1 MRIWLPFGKSKDLL
15 KVSKFVQNQPVLHHL
30 DRPNPYDPFAFVVGW
45 PVSYWINTHAIMCKC
60 GDVRN
65 MKSANYLHLQ
75 MEKFGLC
82 VGFITLPN
90 IFSVCVQGP
99 VYDMEKC
106 NVDKFNFPYEKSW
119 FVFFVWFT
127 TFWLQFLDC
136 T

>member
-1 MRIWLPFGKSKDLL
+1 
-15 KVSKFVQNQPVLHHL
+15 
-30 DRPNPYDPFAFVVGW
+30 
-45 PVSYWINTHAIMCKC
+45 MCKC

-90 IFSVCVQGP
+90 IFFVCVQGP

-106 NVDKFNFPYEKSW
+106 NVDKINFPYEKNW
-119 FVFFVWFT
+119 FVFFV
-127 TFWLQFLDC
+127 
-136 T
+136 